1 MFAEDDQ
8 SKYSIQTFVAAYT
21 NMEYWGP
28 NKQPNDRANSHSNS
42 HAPSKQDLG
51 LRLNGRNI
59 GTNPRYIANG
69 ELKSDIEKSSFPR
82 LRAETDDR
90 QTDVPPT
97 LNSVFPYRLLRAPS
111 TP

>member
-28 NKQPNDRANSHSNS
+28 NKQPNDRANS

-82 LRAETDDR
+82 LRAVTDDR

-97 LNSVFPYRLLRAPS
+97 LNSPFHPKQ
-111 TP
+111 T